1 MIGFWIIAGLFLAG
15 ALLFVLPPLL
25 RRGPKGQSVSR
36 GAVNATVYR
45 DQLRELDADLQAG
58 TLSRERHGEARSE
71 LERRLL
77 EDASEAEAEG
87 ARVPPRGRLTA
98 VVLGLAVPLIAVGLY
113 LTVGNPGALAPE
125 GAAEGGAPHSLD
137 ARQVEAMVE
146 RLAAWLQANPEDAEG
161 WVMLARSYNALERY
175 REAAMAYASAS
186 ARVPGNAQLLADYA
200 DTLAMAQGR
209 RLQGEPEIIIRRAL
223 QIDPGN
229 LKALALAGTVAFEEK
244 KYAEAVAQ
252 WEKIL
257 RLVPPDSDIS
267 RSVQSSIAEA
277 QSLGKNAGAAS
288 RATAPDAPRAAG
300 GAGARVSGVVRLAP
314 ALASRI
320 APTDTVFIFA
330 RAVGGPRMPLA
341 LIRKQA
347 ADLPVKYVLDDTMA
361 MAPGMKLSSF
371 KEVVIGARVSKT
383 ANATALSGDLE
394 GLSAPVKVGS
404 ADIAVVIDNIV
415 R

>member
-1 MIGFWIIAGLFLAG
+1 MTWFWIIAGLFLAG

-25 RRGPKGQSVSR
+25 RPGPKAQWVSR
-36 GAVNATVYR
+36 GAVNVSVYR

-58 TLSRERHGEARSE
+58 TLSRDRHEEARRE
-71 LERRLL
+71 IEHRLL
-77 EDASEAEAEG
+77 EDTRETEG
-87 ARVPPRGRLTA
+87 EPARVPPRGRLTA
-98 VVLGLAVPLIAVGLY
+98 VIFGLAVPLIAVGLY
-113 LTVGNPGALAPE
+113 LAVGNPGALAPE
-125 GAAEGGAPHSLD
+125 GAAEGGPPHSLD
-137 ARQVEAMVE
+137 ERQVEAMVE
-146 RLAAWLQANPEDAEG
+146 RLAARLQANPEDAEG
-161 WVMLARSYNALERY
+161 WIMLARSYNALGRFQ
-175 REAAMAYASAS
+175 EAATAYASAS
-186 ARVPGNAQLLADYA
+186 ARMPGNAQLLVDYA

-209 RLQGEPEIIIRRAL
+209 RLLGKPEILIQQAL
-223 QIDPGN
+223 KIDPNN
-229 LKALALAGTVAFEEK
+229 LKALALAGTAAFEK
-244 KYAEAVAQ
+244 KNYAGAVAQ
-252 WEKIL
+252 WEKML
-257 RLVPPDSDIS
+257 RLVPPDSDIL

-277 QSLGKNAGAAS
+277 QSLGKDAGVAPRAAV
-288 RATAPDAPRAAG
+288 ANPPRAAG
-300 GAGARVSGVVRLAP
+300 GAGARVSGVVMLAP

-330 RAVGGPRMPLA
+330 RAVGGSRMPLA
-341 LIRKQA
+341 VIRKQA

-371 KEVVIGARVSKT
+371 KEVIIGARVSKT